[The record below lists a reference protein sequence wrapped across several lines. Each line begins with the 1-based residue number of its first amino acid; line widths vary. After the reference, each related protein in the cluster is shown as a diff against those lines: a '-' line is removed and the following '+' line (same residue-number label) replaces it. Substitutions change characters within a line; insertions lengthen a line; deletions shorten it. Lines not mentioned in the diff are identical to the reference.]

1 MRRLYH
7 RFSYSKQHNGWIEES
22 KDNATLPKLLLDFK
36 TDLSDKNWGLVRAN
50 HYFVNNTLAMLA
62 YFIALHFQTRFSL
75 CKINSLTISSNIYI
89 YPAFSN
95 NILMCDV
102 ILDR

>member
-1 MRRLYH
+1 MI
-7 RFSYSKQHNGWIEES
+7 QV
-22 KDNATLPKLLLDFK
+22 
-36 TDLSDKNWGLVRAN
+36 VRAN

-75 CKINSLTISSNIYI
+75 CKINSLTISSNIH
-89 YPAFSN
+89 PAFSN